1 METAKVKIKF
11 IFLFRMN
18 IHECALKM
26 TWWMFILVNIAVK
39 LYWTCLESI
48 SYTNRDNDD
57 DDDDDDGND
66 DDDDNDDDQR
76 FV

>member
-1 METAKVKIKF
+1 
-11 IFLFRMN
+11 
-18 IHECALKM
+18 M